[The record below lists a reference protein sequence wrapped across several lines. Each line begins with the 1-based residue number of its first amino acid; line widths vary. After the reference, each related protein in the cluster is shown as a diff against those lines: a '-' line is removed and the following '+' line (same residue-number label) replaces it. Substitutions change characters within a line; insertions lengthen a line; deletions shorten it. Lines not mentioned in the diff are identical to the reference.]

1 MKLYDLNDPLN
12 LVYARTRLIGTIVTR
27 KGKAINIIDIT
38 EDFTVV
44 FATLSTGVQ
53 SSCPWE
59 ELDITPVKLGYLN
72 YNRNVH
78 YIFRLPMRRD
88 WKQGLRNSTISTVK
102 GKNIERIPSRYL
114 AKLIEGSYP
123 KFNKVVEHLSSEK
136 SRVEAMAFSRN
147 FAVNKSMELIYKD
160 KFTVGKLDNENGTYD
175 LDPQF
180 LWTVETLEED
190 LAA

>member
-27 KGKAINIIDIT
+27 KGKAINVMDIT

-44 FATLSTGVQ
+44 YITLSTGTQ
-53 SSCPWE
+53 AHCPWE

-72 YNRNVH
+72 YNRNAH

-88 WKQGLRNSTISTVK
+88 WKQGLRNTTMSTVK
-102 GKNIERIPSRYL
+102 GKNIERIPGRYL

-123 KFNKVVEHLSSEK
+123 KLNKVLEHLCSEK
-136 SRVEAMAFSRN
+136 SKVSTMAFSRN
-147 FAVNKSMELIYKD
+147 FAVNKYMELLYKD
-160 KFTVGKLDNENGTYD
+160 KFTVGKLDNDNGTYE
-175 LDPQF
+175 LDPTF
-180 LWTVETLEED
+180 HWVVETLEED